1 MKKVVSIVFFIIV
14 IISVIGAITAE
25 GSGFIDLSNIGKYFL
40 IGIAIICIILAVICW
55 KKK

>member
-1 MKKVVSIVFFIIV
+1 MKRVLSIIFLIIA
-14 IISVIGAITAE
+14 IISIIGAITAE